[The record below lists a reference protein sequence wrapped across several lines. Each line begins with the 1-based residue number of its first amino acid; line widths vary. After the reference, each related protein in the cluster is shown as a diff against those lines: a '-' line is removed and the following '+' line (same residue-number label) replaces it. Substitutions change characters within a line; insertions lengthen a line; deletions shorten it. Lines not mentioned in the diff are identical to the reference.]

1 MDDSNKVVPGAD
13 VTLINEATRAERQSV
28 TNEVGDFLFAGLVPG
43 PYTVK
48 VHLQGFREILQA
60 GNIVLGN
67 GRTAVGRLKLQ
78 LGELT
83 EVISVTAVGEEL
95 KTTTT
100 SHQAVLDLKQV
111 TNLSIRGR
119 DPISLLKIL
128 PGVQLQ
134 ANDQETFGGSFAT
147 GVPAIQ
153 SSRTGGQTIY
163 VDGVNGGDGGGS
175 GGGGGNFSGA
185 TNLDAI
191 AEVNV
196 QMASYTA
203 EYGLKGGAQVNFI
216 TKHGGSE
223 YHGSAYTYQCDKSL
237 NSINYFNEREG
248 LPKPVTATRR
258 SAARSAAQCRFPRWI
273 GATKSCSS
281 STRSTTRGWMTSTCC
296 GAS

>member
-1 MDDSNKVVPGAD
+1 AANAAAGQSVTGSLSGTVVDDSHKVVPGAA
-13 VTLINEATRAERQSV
+13 VTLIHETTRAERQTV

-67 GRTAVGRLKLQ
+67 GRTAVGQLKLQ

-83 EVISVTAVGEEL
+83 EVISVTAVGEQL

-153 SSRTGGQTIY
+153 SSRTGGQTFTFE
-163 VDGVNGGDGGGS
+163 GANGGDGGGS

-196 QMASYTA
+196 QMASFA
-203 EYGLKGGAQVNFI
+203 AGNGLRGGARGRFI
-216 TKHGGSE
+216 
-223 YHGSAYTYQCDKSL
+223 
-237 NSINYFNEREG
+237 
-248 LPKPVTATRR
+248 
-258 SAARSAAQCRFPRWI
+258 
-273 GATKSCSS
+273 
-281 STRSTTRGWMTSTCC
+281 
-296 GAS
+296 